1 MRPDSNARAASM
13 SARGLGMLPMG
24 SVGIATAEA
33 LRAAL
38 LLLASAHSPPTA
50 ILSQNGPETPVSP
63 FRRNLLM
70 NSYSYL
76 AGAWKDWS
84 ALVGELMA
92 NYD

>member
-1 MRPDSNARAASM
+1 MPPDSNARAASM
-13 SARGLGMLPMG
+13 SASGLGMLPMG

-38 LLLASAHSPPTA
+38 LLLASAHNPLTA
-50 ILSQNGPETPVSP
+50 ILPQNGLETPVSR

-76 AGAWKDWS
+76 TGA
-84 ALVGELMA
+84 
-92 NYD
+92 